1 MCGESGREIMHIPD
15 GLISPQTY
23 LPAIAIAAPLWA
35 IGARRLNRHMG
46 DATLPRLAVFTALAF
61 VMSTLMLPLPGGTS
75 GHAIGVALLA
85 LTFGPWTA
93 FMAYSLVLVLQT
105 LVMGA
110 GGITA
115 LAVNALAMGFIG
127 AWTAVLVAR
136 VVETA
141 VAPLAGAPG
150 RDIAIIVAVWVSVM
164 LSALVV
170 ALVLGSQP
178 HVAQTPDGSPLFFP
192 FGPAVTV
199 PAILIPH
206 AFIAS
211 GEAVLTMLVLRHAH
225 KRRWVGGAP

>member
-1 MCGESGREIMHIPD
+1 MHIPD

-23 LPAIAIAAPLWA
+23 LPAIAMAVPLWV
-35 IGARRLNRHMG
+35 IGSRRLSRHMG

-105 LVMGA
+105 LVVGA

-127 AWTAVLVAR
+127 AWTAVLIAR
-136 VVETA
+136 VVA
-141 VAPLAGAPG
+141 SVAGGPS
-150 RDIAIIVAVWVSVM
+150 RDGAIIFAVWVSVM

-170 ALVLGSQP
+170 ALVLGMQP
-178 HVAQTPDGSPLFFP
+178 HVAQAQDGSPLFFP
-192 FGPAVTV
+192 FGPAVTL

-206 AFIAS
+206 VFIAS
-211 GEAVLTMLVLRHAH
+211 GEAVLTMLILRHAR
-225 KRRWVGGAP
+225 KRQWLGGAP